1 MDFVNLLNGD
11 IWGGYKWICELEKR
25 HEDPKFLEKYGY
37 KVYSQ
42 NDEDG
47 IINEIFNRIGTKN
60 KTFIEFGVSDGLE
73 SNCHSLLLQGWS
85 GLWIEG
91 REVAYQQI
99 LRRFAPVINHGNLS
113 VLNEYVTRDSINE
126 TINSYVKGEEL
137 DILSIDVDGNDY
149 HIWNAVKDVKPR
161 VIIIEYNGKFPP
173 EIDWVMP
180 YNKDHFWDYTDRQ
193 GASLKAFEKLGKE
206 KGYQLVGTDISG
218 INAFF
223 VREDLVGDLFAFPA
237 TAENLYNPQRFNL
250 KHKSGHAASNCLAYG
265 KEGMEGVFEYYPDWN
280 FLTSHGF
287 WKVQFIN
294 NERFSKIRDYSGK
307 LFLRWITGRKLKI
320 YYTMPIDIESR
331 DIKYGVT
338 VCIDGDKHGITL
350 DKNKGCFEVPLIK
363 DYMYDDIVMVE
374 FEVDT
379 IFMPGEYAMS
389 DQRIQGFAINKIESV
404 EGC

>member
-1 MDFVNLLNGD
+1 MDFVNLLSGD
-11 IWGGYKWICELEKR
+11 IWGGYKWIHELEKR
-25 HEDPKFLEKYGY
+25 HENPKFLEKYGY

-47 IINEIFNRIGTKN
+47 IINEIFNRIGTEN

-73 SNCHSLLLQGWS
+73 CNCHSLLLQGWS

-99 LRRFAPVINHGNLS
+99 LRRFAPVINHGNLT

-126 TINSYVKGEEL
+126 TINNYVKTSEL

-149 HIWNAVKDVKPR
+149 HIWDAVKDIKPR
-161 VIIIEYNGKFPP
+161 VVIIEYNGKFPP
-173 EIDWVMP
+173 EINWIMP

-193 GASLKAFEKLGKE
+193 GASLKAFELLGKE
-206 KGYQLVGTDISG
+206 KGYQLVGTDLSG

-223 VREDLVGDLFAFPA
+223 VREDLAGDLFALPA
-237 TAENLYNPQRFNL
+237 TAENLYNPQRLNL
-250 KHKSGHAASNCLAYG
+250 KHRNGHAASNCLAYG
-265 KEGMEGVFEYYPDWN
+265 NEGMEGVFEYYPDWN

-294 NERFSKIRDYSGK
+294 NERYSKIRDYSGK
-307 LFLRWITGRKLKI
+307 LFLRWIESKTLRFH
-320 YYTMPIDIESR
+320 YTMPIDIE
-331 DIKYGVT
+331 KYA
-338 VCIDGDKHGITL
+338 IRYGITVYMDGNSQSYIL
-350 DKNKGCFEVPLIK
+350 ENNKGFFEFSINK
-363 DYMYDDIVMVE
+363 DYSYDNIVMVE

-379 IFMPGEYAMS
+379 VFNPSEYVMN
-389 DQRIQGFAINKIESV
+389 DQRIQGLAINKIESV
-404 EGC
+404 

>member
-11 IWGGYKWICELEKR
+11 IWGGYRWIHELERR
-25 HEDPKFLEKYGY
+25 HNDPRFLEKYGY

-47 IINEIFNRIGTKN
+47 IINEIFNRIGAKN

-73 SNCHSLLLQGWS
+73 CNCHSLLLQGWS

-99 LRRFAPVINHGNLS
+99 LRRFAPVINHGNLT

-126 TINSYVKGEEL
+126 TINNYAKDEEL

-149 HIWNAVKDVKPR
+149 HIWDAVKDVKPR

-173 EIDWVMP
+173 EINWIMP

-193 GASLKAFEKLGKE
+193 GASLKAFEILGRE

-223 VREDLVGDLFAFPA
+223 VREDLAKDLFALPA
-237 TAENLYNPQRFNL
+237 TAENLYNPQRLNL
-250 KHKSGHAASNCLAYG
+250 KHKNGHAASNCLAYG

-287 WKVQFIN
+287 WKVQFID

-307 LFLRWITGRKLKI
+307 LFLRWIEGKMLRI
-320 YYTMPIDIESR
+320 HYTMPIDIENR
-331 DIKYGVT
+331 NIKYGLSMKIEGLKKDIV
-338 VCIDGDKHGITL
+338 L
-350 DKNKGCFEVPLIK
+350 QKNKGYF
-363 DYMYDDIVMVE
+363 DIELSKIYGRDEIVLVE

-379 IFMPGEYAMS
+379 LFVPDKYEMN
-389 DQRIQGFAINKIESV
+389 DKRIQGLAINKIESV
-404 EGC
+404 M